1 MRFTTMTEPA
11 STAAGG
17 IALYKLGLLGLFGA
31 LITAIVVMAMTVPRT
46 AREFAVALIST
57 LMFSLGGGAF
67 VVRWFELMAWAN
79 DLFGLIALLGLAFV
93 CGLPGWVLVRAW
105 FVFAEKRREA
115 SLPDIVREIKES
127 AGL

>member
-1 MRFTTMTEPA
+1 MRFPTMTEPA

-31 LITAIVVMAMTVPRT
+31 LLTAIVVMAMTIPKTV
-46 AREFAVALIST
+46 REFTVALIST

-67 VVRWFELMAWAN
+67 AIRW
-79 DLFGLIALLGLAFV
+79 FGLIEWAHDDVGLIGLLGVVFV

-105 FVFAEKRREA
+105 FVFAEKRRST
-115 SLPDIVREIKES
+115 SLPDMVKEIKEA

>member
-1 MRFTTMTEPA
+1 MRFPTMTEPA

-31 LITAIVVMAMTVPRT
+31 LLTAIVVMAMTVPKT

-93 CGLPGWVLVRAW
+93 CGLPGWVLVRGW

>member
-1 MRFTTMTEPA
+1 MTEPA

-31 LITAIVVMAMTVPRT
+31 LLTAIVVMAMTIPKTV
-46 AREFAVALIST
+46 REFAVALIST

-67 VVRWFELMAWAN
+67 VIRWFELMAWAN
-79 DLFGLIALLGLAFV
+79 DLFGLIALLGLVFV

-105 FVFAEKRREA
+105 FVYAEKRRST
-115 SLPDIVREIKES
+115 SLPEMVRELKET

>member
-1 MRFTTMTEPA
+1 MTEPA

>member
-1 MRFTTMTEPA
+1 MRFPTMTEPA

>member
-1 MRFTTMTEPA
+1 MTEPA

-17 IALYKLGLLGLFGA
+17 IALYKLGLLGLVAA
-31 LITAIVVMAMTVPRT
+31 LLTAIVVMAMTVPRT

-67 VVRWFELMAWAN
+67 VIRWFELMTWAD
-79 DLFGLIALLGLAFV
+79 DLFGLIALLGLVFV

-105 FVFAEKRREA
+105 FVFAEKRRGA
-115 SLPDIVREIKES
+115 SLPEIVREIKET

>member
-1 MRFTTMTEPA
+1 MTEPA

-31 LITAIVVMAMTVPRT
+31 LLTAIVVMAMTIPKTV
-46 AREFAVALIST
+46 REFTVALIST
-57 LMFSLGGGAF
+57 LMFSLGGGAA
-67 VVRWFELMAWAN
+67 VIRWFELMAWAN
-79 DLFGLIALLGLAFV
+79 DLFGLIALLGLVFV

-105 FVFAEKRREA
+105 FVFAEKRRSA
-115 SLPDIVREIKES
+115 SLPEIVRELKET

>member
-1 MRFTTMTEPA
+1 MRFPTMTEPA

-17 IALYKLGLLGLFGA
+17 IALYKLGLFGLFGA
-31 LITAIVVMAMTVPRT
+31 LLTAIVVMAMTIPKTV
-46 AREFAVALIST
+46 REFTVALIST

-67 VVRWFELMAWAN
+67 AIRWFNLIEWVH
-79 DLFGLIALLGLAFV
+79 DDVGLIGLLGVVFV

-105 FVFAEKRREA
+105 FVYAEKRRSA
-115 SLPDIVREIKES
+115 SLPDMVRELKDS

>member
-1 MRFTTMTEPA
+1 MRTSTMTEPA

-17 IALYKLGLLGLFGA
+17 IALYKLGLLGLFGG
-31 LITAIVVMAMTVPRT
+31 LLVAIVVMAMTVPKT
-46 AREFAVALIST
+46 VREFVVALIST
-57 LMFSLGGGAF
+57 LMFSLCGGAG
-67 VVRWFELMAWAN
+67 VVRWFELMTWAN

-105 FVFAEKRREA
+105 FVFAEKRRT
-115 SLPDIVREIKES
+115 STLPDMVRELKES